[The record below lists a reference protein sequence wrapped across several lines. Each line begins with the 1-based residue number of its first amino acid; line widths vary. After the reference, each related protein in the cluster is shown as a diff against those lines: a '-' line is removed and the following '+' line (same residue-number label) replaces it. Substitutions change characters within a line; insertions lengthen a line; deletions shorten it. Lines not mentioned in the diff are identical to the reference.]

1 MIRVWRS
8 SGRDGRETGRE
19 RERERGF
26 DWDLRLG
33 KCCCDA
39 GNFERK
45 GEDGDRQGSSMAA
58 ARGSDGV
65 VVDDNTDRR
74 HKAHQ
79 QLGGSRVHVAVL
91 VSIAN
96 LGGILLNVSLQIFQ
110 HEEFSKGE
118 FLRRMLDFRDFCTSG
133 NSRYNFF
140 ELSIYMVLM

>member
-8 SGRDGRETGRE
+8 SGRDERETERE

-39 GNFERK
+39 GNRERK
-45 GEDGDRQGSSMAA
+45 GEDGARQGSSMAA

-65 VVDDNTDRR
+65 VVDNNTDRC

-91 VSIAN
+91 VRIAN
-96 LGGILLNVSLQIFQ
+96 LGCNLLNVSLQIF
-110 HEEFSKGE
+110 HNGGLSKW
-118 FLRRMLDFRDFCTSG
+118 
-133 NSRYNFF
+133 NF
-140 ELSIYMVLM
+140 